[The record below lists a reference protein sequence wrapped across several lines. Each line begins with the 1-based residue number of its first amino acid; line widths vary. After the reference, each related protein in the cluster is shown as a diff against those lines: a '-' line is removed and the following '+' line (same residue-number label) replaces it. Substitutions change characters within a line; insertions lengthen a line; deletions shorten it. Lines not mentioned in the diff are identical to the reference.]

1 MPNPS
6 PHPINTVGHVYI
18 QIFFQV
24 LTLYRVGGGEL
35 QENFIKVALYHEG
48 TQKLQKILNTAL
60 LSEGL
65 LSMIVGG
72 EKMWQN
78 SFN

>member
-24 LTLYRVGGGEL
+24 LTLYRVGGREL
-35 QENFIKVALYHEG
+35 QENFIKVALYYEG
-48 TQKLQKILNTAL
+48 IQKLQKILNTAL

-72 EKMWQN
+72 EKM
-78 SFN
+78 

>member
-24 LTLYRVGGGEL
+24 LTLYWGGGGGEL
-35 QENFIKVALYHEG
+35 QENFIKVALYYEG

-60 LSEGL
+60 LSKGL
-65 LSMIVGG
+65 LSMIVVG
-72 EKMWQN
+72 EKI
-78 SFN
+78 

>member
-35 QENFIKVALYHEG
+35 QENFIKVALYYEG

-72 EKMWQN
+72 EKVWQN